1 MHNTA
6 LIDTLRTFSKQ
17 DLKEF
22 GLFINSPFYN
32 TNQSVIKMYNQIKI
46 LYPDFD
52 EKYLDKK
59 TLYNKSFG
67 KMVYDDSFMR
77 MTVFRLMELAKE
89 FLVHVNLKRNNLL
102 KETILLDEL
111 NNRELNKL
119 LIKNIQELDRKIDKQ
134 KVKEADT
141 YFVKYKMEYFRND
154 IKSRDTKTIT
164 YKDKL
169 NKDLLLEQ
177 KNLNIFFFLSSLKFF
192 QYFLN
197 QKNFVVNTEGYPDFV
212 NSILE
217 YLKNNKDYMKVPAI
231 KLYYIMTLLL
241 LTEDDKYFFKL
252 KKILFEDNDNLSY
265 FEKFNLIANLRNYA
279 QKKFNEGQSEFKTSV
294 IEIIKFSIKK
304 NILTTAEGGKYVSEL
319 RFMTIVWVGIVSNEL
334 NWIEKFI
341 KEFINKIEPN
351 KRQYVFAYN
360 ISILEFTK
368 KNYTEALEILGKS
381 GSIKNVFYKTAVKQL
396 TLMIYYELKWYTPAF
411 DLLDSYKHFIK
422 TDKLLP
428 EIYKSTSSIFIKYY
442 SKLLKIIEST
452 GDEKFVITKLISELK
467 LTSQQW
473 LLEKAEEFQKRSW

>member
-1 MHNTA
+1 M
-6 LIDTLRTFSKQ
+6 
-17 DLKEF
+17 
-22 GLFINSPFYN
+22 
-32 TNQSVIKMYNQIKI
+32 
-46 LYPDFD
+46 
-52 EKYLDKK
+52 
-59 TLYNKSFG
+59 
-67 KMVYDDSFMR
+67 
-77 MTVFRLMELAKE
+77 
-89 FLVHVNLKRNNLL
+89 
-102 KETILLDEL
+102 
-111 NNRELNKL
+111 
-119 LIKNIQELDRKIDKQ
+119 
-134 KVKEADT
+134 
-141 YFVKYKMEYFRND
+141 
-154 IKSRDTKTIT
+154 
-164 YKDKL
+164 
-169 NKDLLLEQ
+169 
-177 KNLNIFFFLSSLKFF
+177 
-192 QYFLN
+192 
-197 QKNFVVNTEGYPDFV
+197 
-212 NSILE
+212 
-217 YLKNNKDYMKVPAI
+217 
-231 KLYYIMTLLL
+231 
-241 LTEDDKYFFKL
+241 
-252 KKILFEDNDNLSY
+252 SY